1 MTTRVEYD
9 HQLDALKHEII
20 RMGSLAK
27 DLLAGSMKALV
38 DRDVQAARRII
49 ESDDVI
55 DALRDD
61 IEENCITLI
70 ATQQPLAKDLRV
82 IFAAIKMG
90 TDLERIADYGVG
102 IAETALKFEGERYI
116 KPLIDLPRMTD
127 IACEML
133 LDSVRAYADGDDK
146 LAIKAARRDCE
157 LDDLFRQIYRELLT
171 YVMESPRHLN
181 QMMSFVLIAR
191 YLERV
196 GDHIVNIC
204 EMIVYYATGQKLDL
218 DCICE

>member
-38 DRDVQAARRII
+38 DRDAQAAKRII

-55 DALRDD
+55 DALRDN
-61 IEENCITLI
+61 IEEQCITLI

-102 IAETALKFEGERYI
+102 IAETALKFEGEKYI

-127 IACEML
+127 IACQML

-157 LDDLFRQIYRELLT
+157 LNDLFRQIYRELLT

-218 DCICE
+218 D